1 MTTRILIPVLTGL
14 LLGLPACST
23 ENMAVRMASPLVEGQ
38 VRSIHEEPDVE
49 LADRA
54 IPAGIKMLEGLLVSD
69 PDNSEIL
76 VPLAEGLCN
85 YAFSF
90 VEDDDPARASRLY
103 LRGRRH
109 AARALE
115 IAGGP
120 AGYTDLGM
128 EAFKTASAGVPQA
141 AMPAL
146 YWVGRC
152 WAGWL
157 MLNLDDLEA
166 LAAISKL
173 EIAMTRVLEWNE
185 NYDYAGPHL
194 FFGAFYGS
202 RPKLLGGDP
211 ERSKTHFDQALS
223 LTGGRFLMT
232 QMLYAKL
239 YAVRVQDKK
248 LFEKLLNEV
257 EQAPADALPE
267 RRLANEVAK
276 VKARALLEDADV
288 YF

>member
-1 MTTRILIPVLTGL
+1 MTIRFLIPVLTALIGL
-14 LLGLPACST
+14 SACAT
-23 ENMAVRMASPLVEGQ
+23 EQVAVRVATPLVEGQ
-38 VRSIHEEPDVE
+38 VRSIHEEPDVQ
-49 LADRA
+49 LADHA
-54 IPAGIKMLEGLLVSD
+54 IPAGIKMLEGLLISD
-69 PDNSEIL
+69 PDNPEIL
-76 VPLAEGLCN
+76 KPLAEGLCN

-90 VEDDDPARASRLY
+90 VEDDEPERASGLY
-103 LRGRRH
+103 LRGRAY

-120 AGYTDLGM
+120 KGYVDLGLD
-128 EAFKTASAGVPQA
+128 EFKTASAGIPAA

-173 EIAMTRVLEWNE
+173 EIAMTRVLNWDET
-185 NYDYAGPHL
+185 YDFAGPHI

-202 RPKLLGGDP
+202 RSKLLGGDP
-211 ERSKTHFDQALS
+211 EKSKSHFDKAIS
-223 LTGGRFLMT
+223 LTEGRLLMA

-239 YAVRVQDKK
+239 YAVRVQDKV
-248 LFEKLLNEV
+248 LFKKLLDEV